1 MKRYKNFLCSLLFL
15 TILMGLLAAGSRI
28 VEPKNNEKASG
39 MRNAQA
45 TGFLTEREN
54 SLDYILIGDS
64 ETYSSTTPMQLW
76 RDYGYTGY
84 ICGTP
89 GQHMEDTFGYLKTFC
104 EVQKP
109 KLVIFEANALYRSSG
124 IQDDISRIVT
134 RTIEKNIPIFEYHN
148 RWKSLSLADMG
159 AVNYTWRN
167 YLKGFV
173 PTWKNKPWT
182 GAPDYMRKTD
192 KSLPI
197 KEINRFY
204 FDKIYNFCKE
214 RDIPLLVMNVP
225 APVNWNY
232 QKHNGVKKLTK
243 EYDVPYLDM
252 NLHVGKLKINW
263 QTDSRDGGDHM
274 NFKGARKV
282 TAYLGK
288 YLDKH
293 YSLPD
298 HREDPAYDSW
308 NQDLIEYEKLAQ

>member
-15 TILMGLLAAGSRI
+15 AILMGLLAAGSRI

-89 GQHMEDTFGYLKTFC
+89 GQHMEDTFGYLKAFC

-159 AVNYTWRN
+159 SVNYTWRN

-214 RDIPLLVMNVP
+214 RAGAGQLELSE
-225 APVNWNY
+225 AQRR
-232 QKHNGVKKLTK
+232 QKADEGV
-243 EYDVPYLDM
+243 
-252 NLHVGKLKINW
+252 
-263 QTDSRDGGDHM
+263 RC
-274 NFKGARKV
+274 
-282 TAYLGK
+282 
-288 YLDKH
+288 
-293 YSLPD
+293 SLSGYEPPCGQA
-298 HREDPAYDSW
+298 E
-308 NQDLIEYEKLAQ
+308 NQLADRFPGRRRPHELQGCP